1 VSNPPANPMSIEL
14 TMATT
19 QVWWQARQRQEDRP
33 EHWKVSADVWASVAC
48 EPQHRHVGDFE
59 LAVVNVNA
67 NRHPLD
73 PMELGGWAV
82 EFMEHGL
89 PDGPEDAIFAKRGA
103 QVKGRDPKVAFLRG
117 FKLAGGWQ
125 GHGLAGPLIAATL
138 DRFSGIAQLGVCR
151 VSGADFIDDFLRR
164 SSIAAFALHRGADVV
179 HQHLCARG
187 RHRPREIAADA
198 AARAGDE
205 HGFALKAQSRKP
217 G

>member
-1 VSNPPANPMSIEL
+1 MSIEL

-48 EPQHRHVGDFE
+48 EPQHRHVGDFQ

-151 VSGADFIDDFLRR
+151 VSGADFIDDSPGRTSAELTCTRVQALLEEIGFYRWREVHVLDLRTWDM
-164 SSIAAFALHRGADVV
+164 S
-179 HQHLCARG
+179 
-187 RHRPREIAADA
+187 AADLWRLDRWA
-198 AARAGDE
+198 PANESDEERGD
-205 HGFALKAQSRKP
+205 RK
-217 G
+217 